1 MMSGMTAY
9 AADTL
14 GISQVKIEA
23 GADAAEKLESGG
35 YTVIYQNLNPSGGE
49 RIYLGYKLETKA
61 ITGLVVLTELKAS
74 VSADS
79 VSYSP
84 VFSVNLNGGTKGKP
98 VYLYSTT
105 DSKAGSAILSLNFV
119 KDSKDGTV
127 NLLDNFGDGSVI
139 VRTSDGGAAD
149 FDEGIAARDL
159 YLFMIKD
166 NSCKPYVSDIKI
178 VNVSSEEN
186 AFKKIVVSGCDYF
199 NREPVAKSDGIS
211 AYLCCNRTAD
221 ASTAVRLA
229 AVSDNAEIDGITY
242 TGAGSFNLNGKT
254 VNLYYTK
261 DKTVGNPVSEITKGS
276 LSSENF
282 TLSDWAK
289 SYFSDADFY
298 SNMTVDSADNSHGGA
313 IYSDYSDCE
322 ILIKDSV
329 FGGNY
334 SEDCGGAFYVNDGK
348 FTAMNCLF
356 NSNKC
361 LDDGGAAYCNS
372 SDGTRF
378 SGVFRNN
385 SAGGVGGA
393 LFVNGDKVSVQD
405 AVITNNTT
413 GDRGGAMY
421 VDEMY
426 DINIQG
432 NLVVKNNYKS
442 DGSRDDIFLDSV
454 AVASAEI
461 YDGGLY
467 EDSEVWV
474 LTSGSSQTVCGN
486 ISAYQQRYFHCD
498 DSSKT
503 MKFTPDSSKTQ
514 KQLLITSAIGD
525 GNIKFIIIAAAAVL
539 ITAAAIVIVKSKKKG
554 AKKNEKDA

>member
-1 MMSGMTAY
+1 MKKFICILFIPVLISAMLMSGITAY

-14 GISQVKIEA
+14 GISQIKIEA

-49 RIYLGYKLETKA
+49 RIYLGYKLGTKA
-61 ITGLVVLTELKAS
+61 ITGLIVSTELKTS

-84 VFSVNLNGGTKGKP
+84 VSSINLNGGTKGKP

-186 AFKKIVVSGCDYF
+186 AFKKIVASGCDYF
-199 NREPVAKSDGIS
+199 NREPVAKADGTS

-221 ASTAVRLA
+221 ASSAVRLA

-254 VNLYYTK
+254 VTLYYTK

-289 SYFSDADFY
+289 SYFSKAE
-298 SNMTVDSADNSHGGA
+298 SSAMAS
-313 IYSDYSDCE
+313 I
-322 ILIKDSV
+322 
-329 FGGNY
+329 Y
-334 SEDCGGAFYVNDGK
+334 SEDLYNSLIESDEEYTQLKIKSNNGTPDVGLYMILPAKGVKTDKAEEEVITLPSKQQEENAEMQRDTEVTGIEKEESTTSEESKNAVNAYGSAISGGSLIAIAVM
-348 FTAMNCLF
+348 AII
-356 NSNKC
+356 
-361 LDDGGAAYCNS
+361 
-372 SDGTRF
+372 
-378 SGVFRNN
+378 
-385 SAGGVGGA
+385 
-393 LFVNGDKVSVQD
+393 
-405 AVITNNTT
+405 AVIAAFIFVMVK
-413 GDRGGAMY
+413 DR
-421 VDEMY
+421 
-426 DINIQG
+426 
-432 NLVVKNNYKS
+432 K
-442 DGSRDDIFLDSV
+442 
-454 AVASAEI
+454 
-461 YDGGLY
+461 
-467 EDSEVWV
+467 
-474 LTSGSSQTVCGN
+474 
-486 ISAYQQRYFHCD
+486 
-498 DSSKT
+498 KT
-503 MKFTPDSSKTQ
+503 ENK
-514 KQLLITSAIGD
+514 
-525 GNIKFIIIAAAAVL
+525 
-539 ITAAAIVIVKSKKKG
+539 
-554 AKKNEKDA
+554 

>member
-1 MMSGMTAY
+1 MKKFICILFIPVLISAMLMSGITAY

-14 GISQVKIEA
+14 GISQIKIEA

-35 YTVIYQNLNPSGGE
+35 YTVIYQNFNPSGGE
-49 RIYLGYKLETKA
+49 RIYLGYKLGTKA
-61 ITGLVVLTELKAS
+61 ITGLVVSTELKAS

-84 VFSVNLNGGTKGKP
+84 VSSVNLNEGTKGKP

-127 NLLDNFGDGSVI
+127 NLLDNFGDGSVP

-186 AFKKIVVSGCDYF
+186 AFKKIVASGCDYF
-199 NREPVAKSDGIS
+199 NREPVAKSDGTS

-221 ASTAVRLA
+221 ASSAVRLA

-242 TGAGSFNLNGKT
+242 TDAGSFNLSGKT

-289 SYFSDADFY
+289 SYFSKAE
-298 SNMTVDSADNSHGGA
+298 SSAMAS
-313 IYSDYSDCE
+313 I
-322 ILIKDSV
+322 
-329 FGGNY
+329 Y
-334 SEDCGGAFYVNDGK
+334 SEDLYNSLIESDEEYTQLKIKSNNGTPDVGLYMILSAKGVKTDKAEEEVITLPSKQQEEDAEMQRDTEVTGIEKEESTTSEESKNAVNAYGSAISGGSLIAIAVM
-348 FTAMNCLF
+348 AII
-356 NSNKC
+356 
-361 LDDGGAAYCNS
+361 
-372 SDGTRF
+372 
-378 SGVFRNN
+378 
-385 SAGGVGGA
+385 
-393 LFVNGDKVSVQD
+393 
-405 AVITNNTT
+405 AVIAAFIFVMVK
-413 GDRGGAMY
+413 DR
-421 VDEMY
+421 
-426 DINIQG
+426 
-432 NLVVKNNYKS
+432 K
-442 DGSRDDIFLDSV
+442 
-454 AVASAEI
+454 
-461 YDGGLY
+461 
-467 EDSEVWV
+467 
-474 LTSGSSQTVCGN
+474 
-486 ISAYQQRYFHCD
+486 
-498 DSSKT
+498 KT
-503 MKFTPDSSKTQ
+503 ENK
-514 KQLLITSAIGD
+514 
-525 GNIKFIIIAAAAVL
+525 
-539 ITAAAIVIVKSKKKG
+539 
-554 AKKNEKDA
+554 